1 MARSS
6 TISTRVKLPVPLE
19 IRKRLGLKQGDRVEF
34 WLDGGHTTMR
44 PARLA
49 GNPFLK
55 YVGALP
61 ALSNLKAI
69 NTWVRELRDD
79 KKVLD
84 ENGR

>member
-1 MARSS
+1 MAV
-6 TISTRVKLPVPLE
+6 TA
-19 IRKRLGLKQGDRVEF
+19 
-34 WLDGGHTTMR
+34 TMR

-69 NTWVRELRDD
+69 NTFGCESCATTKSWLH
-79 KKVLD
+79 